1 LDFVRPLGIETW
13 TVAAIGLMQFRPSRT
28 AASGAPTGLAPDRFA
43 PFNQKKKGVAQYLAS
58 LVDLVAGVS
67 YIAKPT
73 ASEREVPRV
82 LAGRNIPIE
91 RLTKKADDL
100 PGTAG
105 LSKSTS

>member
-1 LDFVRPLGIETW
+1 V
-13 TVAAIGLMQFRPSRT
+13 
-28 AASGAPTGLAPDRFA
+28 LAPDRFA
-43 PFNQKKKGVAQYLAS
+43 PFNQKAKGGAQYLAS
-58 LVDLVAGVS
+58 LVDLAAGVS

-91 RLTKKADDL
+91 RLTRMADDL